1 MENGVVRFIDTVPK
15 YEIRD
20 GIVHLLAGNA
30 ELCCASLR
38 TFRAATARAVQCLA
52 EHDAKRAE
60 VVPMRKRGG

>member
-52 EHDAKRAE
+52 DYDQHKAE
-60 VVPMRKRGG
+60 VLPIPKRGR